1 MAPLLK
7 QLDYRDVIKV
17 FVKVKK
23 KKKEI
28 KAPFEI
34 QHRLQNTKDASFTS
48 FLSIQFKRSFVKISA
63 MQKQAKH
70 NKIKNALNLPYA

>member
-23 KKKEI
+23 KKEI
-28 KAPFEI
+28 KAPFDI
-34 QHRLQNTKDASFTS
+34 QHKLQNTKDASFTS